1 VFQLSC
7 RSLTRATLFLTPLHH
22 QVLRKS
28 HSSAVYQYC
37 TNIACRGI
45 PLWREA
51 APVELGDSSPRRHE
65 FPRNQIPDQESPT
78 IELPAEAVL
87 AINENHPPIQ
97 HTRSASSNYYEDV
110 DPKFAADEPVIATL
124 RPPINT
130 SIAALQAEGS
140 HGRNSY
146 EDMPKDVDR
155 TQGNRSPAVSE
166 TSNFTSISQRP
177 INPSWRPT
185 PPPPMEGVP
194 YSPRGRGWGIGRGAR
209 GSRGIR
215 KPYAESSLYS
225 GPASQA
231 SERYRAQETVLNANP
246 DFTIPSPSSRRM
258 VGSPPRIARPV
269 HGRVLSNG
277 SHHYPDS

>member
-1 VFQLSC
+1 MKHFSILLRQ
-7 RSLTRATLFLTPLHH
+7 
-22 QVLRKS
+22 QVQGKS
-28 HSSAVYQYC
+28 QQQFFTEQRTDIS
-37 TNIACRGI
+37 CRGI

-51 APVELGDSSPRRHE
+51 SPVELGESSPRRDNFSH
-65 FPRNQIPDQESPT
+65 NQIPDQESPP

-87 AINENHPPIQ
+87 AITENQPPIQ

-110 DPKFAADEPVIATL
+110 DPKFAADEPVIAPL
-124 RPPINT
+124 RPVVNT

-140 HGRNSY
+140 YRRNSNSY
-146 EDMPKDVDR
+146 EDLPKDVDR
-155 TQGNRSPAVSE
+155 THGNRSPAVSE

-177 INPSWRPT
+177 INPSWRPP

-209 GSRGIR
+209 GGRGGIKR

-231 SERYRAQETVLNANP
+231 SARYRAQETVLNANP
-246 DFTIPSPSSRRM
+246 DFTIPSPMSRRM
-258 VGSPPRIARPV
+258 VGSPPRTARPS
-269 HGRVLSNG
+269 HDRVLSNG
-277 SHHYPDS
+277 SHHYPDP